1 MPYCSAKLCLP
12 RTRLANK
19 TQARMQSRETMDG
32 LQKPHMRVKIEG
44 CSERESQRL
53 QFRQLYCVPFI
64 EAGPELKDE
73 NVFDRVWAVLSKI
86 TSRLC
91 GWIH

>member
-1 MPYCSAKLCLP
+1 
-12 RTRLANK
+12 
-19 TQARMQSRETMDG
+19 MDG